1 MGKLNIM
8 GIDASLSSTGYS
20 YRDEGEPVV
29 GLLLSKFKGMPR
41 LEHQLNQLRNVLDY
55 AQPDLIVYEDYAL
68 GVKGQ
73 GRWSSAELGGQFKL
87 EIYRRGIDLILVPP
101 TTLKLAFAGKG
112 NADKPKM
119 KAAGVSLFDLDED
132 LNDDEVDA
140 YALRS
145 LGEAMLYGEGPSEF
159 VKRAKAAIGKVEL
172 HHGKGRPKVQTIAQ
186 LSVG

>member
-1 MGKLNIM
+1 MGHSQRQCRHRSAPGGL
-8 GIDASLSSTGYS
+8 GRRYDAGGWW
-20 YRDEGEPVV
+20 RFVW
-29 GLLLSKFKGMPR
+29 R
-41 LEHQLNQLRNVLDY
+41 C
-55 AQPDLIVYEDYAL
+55 
-68 GVKGQ
+68 Q